1 MFARLS
7 IVLALTA
14 PASASF
20 VLSDGDFSQWSYST
34 FGTATPTVLDSGG
47 NPGARLQ
54 VTTVSGSG
62 SGVMAVYVPAVNL
75 GLEGT
80 SFSWSLDVLRGP
92 GSFGQGQG
100 ISLII
105 QQGDSIFA
113 DYLYITGVQ
122 STWTTQTFNGTLN
135 AANFTRLTG
144 TGSLDLSGS
153 VSSRFGFSASNSS
166 SGTLTQFYDNWS
178 LTLNAVPA
186 PGAMAL
192 LAAAGLIA
200 RRSR

>member
-1 MFARLS
+1 MLARLA

-92 GSFGQGQG
+92 GSFGQGQA

-105 QQGDSIFA
+105 KQGDSIFA

-153 VSSRFGFSASNSS
+153 VSSQFGFSASNSN

-192 LAAAGLIA
+192 LAAAGLVSRRA
-200 RRSR
+200 R

>member
-1 MFARLS
+1 MLARLA

-62 SGVMAVYVPAVNL
+62 SGVMAIYVPAVDL
-75 GLEGT
+75 ILEGT

-92 GSFGQGQG
+92 GSFGQGQA

-105 QQGDSIFA
+105 KQGDSIFA
-113 DYLYITGVQ
+113 DYLYVTGVQ

-153 VSSRFGFSASNSS
+153 VSSQFGFSASNSN
-166 SGTLTQFYDNWS
+166 SGTLTQFYDNWG
-178 LTLNAVPA
+178 LELGGVPA
-186 PGAMAL
+186 PGAIAL
-192 LAAAGLIA
+192 LAVAGIIS